1 MAKIELTPSQI
12 AFAQSDSDIYE
23 APTDQEL
30 AEVEEEG
37 YEEEQ
42 PSDLDSSDLEDVN
55 AEADGNEWIDDEVK
69 KFAAGYLLDA
79 AAISKEFK
87 NKEELERFGR
97 LTDQRIKEQAR
108 FRQFEQAAP
117 RSQEQEVEDQ
127 PDSTDSQQESQDY
140 ELFDPQK
147 LVDDNYDETTVSLG
161 KALRATQEQLQE
173 LKNKGPE
180 QAALKQEAEFAQSF
194 HKNLDQLDRSL
205 FGSVFDENGGLGV
218 ISNPH
223 DLNRRAVWE
232 AASQIQSSIPSNGAE
247 IPVEMLI
254 KRAVN
259 MVFGDVLSRENESG
273 GSQRAKAQ
281 SRKRR
286 PTSSSRGMN
295 RTSFVDP
302 NEQDAQDARSI
313 AQAPDVKKFFEKA
326 QRQNGVV

>member
-12 AFAQSDSDIYE
+12 AFAQSDDSIYE

-30 AEVEEEG
+30 AEVEEEV

-42 PSDLDSSDLEDVN
+42 PADLDSSDLENTEGD
-55 AEADGNEWIDDEVK
+55 NEWIDDEVK
-69 KFAAGYLLDA
+69 EFAAGYLLDA
-79 AAISKEFK
+79 EAISKEFK

-108 FRQFEQAAP
+108 FAQFQQAAP
-117 RSQEQEVEDQ
+117 RSQEQEVEGQ
-127 PDSTDSQQESQDY
+127 AEATDSQQESEDF

-173 LKNKGPE
+173 LKNRGPE
-180 QAALKQEAEFAQSF
+180 QAALKQEAEFAQAF

-205 FGSVFDENGGLGV
+205 FGSVFDENGKLGV
-218 ISNPH
+218 ISSPH

-232 AASQIQSSIPSNGAE
+232 AASQIQSSIPPNGAE

-259 MVFGDVLSRENESG
+259 MVFGDVLSKEKEPG
-273 GSQRAKAQ
+273 GRQKARAQ

-286 PTSSSRGMN
+286 PTSSNRNMN
-295 RTSFVDP
+295 HTSFIDP